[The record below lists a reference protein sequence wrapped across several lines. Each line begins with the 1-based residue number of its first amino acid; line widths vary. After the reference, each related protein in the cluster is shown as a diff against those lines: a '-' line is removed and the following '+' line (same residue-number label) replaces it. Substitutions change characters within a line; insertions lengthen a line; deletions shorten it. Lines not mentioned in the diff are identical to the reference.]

1 MRGKGSNMKE
11 HYRIGIDGPS
21 GAGKSTVAKAV
32 AARLG
37 VRYLDTGAMY
47 RALALY
53 AERNGVSCRD
63 EAGVAAILPEADV
76 TVRYTDEGQRTL
88 LCGED
93 VTEHLR
99 TPALSMGASDI
110 SAHPCVRD
118 HMTLLQRRVADTYA
132 IVMDGRD
139 ITTNVLKDT
148 PYKIYLTATA
158 EERAGRRYRELR
170 ARGDESVTPQEVLSD
185 IRLRDHND
193 STRAYMP
200 LYQAPD
206 AALIDTTHMS
216 IEEAVEAVLACI
228 EERRK
233 A

>member
-1 MRGKGSNMKE
+1 MKE

-37 VRYLDTGAMY
+37 IRYLDTGAMY

-53 AERNGVSCRD
+53 AARRGVSCQD

-76 TVRYTDEGQRTL
+76 AVRYTDEGQRTL
-88 LCGED
+88 LNGED
-93 VTEHLR
+93 VTEGLR

-118 HMTLLQRRVADTYA
+118 HMTLLQRRVADIYA

-139 ITTNVLKDT
+139 ITTNVLRDT
-148 PYKIYLTATA
+148 PYKIYLTATP
-158 EERAGRRYRELR
+158 EERAARRFEELR
-170 ARGDESVTPQEVLSD
+170 AKGDESVTLDEVLQD
-185 IRLRDHND
+185 IRTRDHND

-200 LYQAPD
+200 LQLAPD

-216 IEEAVEAVLACI
+216 IEEATEAVLACI
-228 EERRK
+228 EERGR

>member
-1 MRGKGSNMKE
+1 MKE

-37 VRYLDTGAMY
+37 IRYLDTGAMY
-47 RALALY
+47 RALALH
-53 AERNGVSCRD
+53 AARQGVSCRD
-63 EAGVAAILPEADV
+63 EAGVNAILPGADV
-76 TVRYTDEGQRTL
+76 AVRYTEEGQRTL
-88 LCGED
+88 LNGED
-93 VTEHLR
+93 VTEGLR

-118 HMTLLQRRVADTYA
+118 HMTLLQRRVADTYP

-139 ITTNVLKDT
+139 ITTNVLRDT
-148 PYKIYLTATA
+148 PHKIYLTATA
-158 EERAGRRYRELR
+158 EERAARRFKELE
-170 ARGDESVTPQEVLSD
+170 ARGDQSVTLEEVLAD

-200 LYQAPD
+200 LHLAPD
-206 AALIDTTHMS
+206 ATMIDTTHMS
-216 IEEAVEAVLACI
+216 VEEAAQAVLSCI
-228 EERRK
+228 AERGRT
-233 A
+233 

>member
-1 MRGKGSNMKE
+1 ME

-37 VRYLDTGAMY
+37 IRYLDTGAMY

-53 AERNGVSCRD
+53 AARGGVSCRD
-63 EAGVAAILPEADV
+63 EAGVAAILPHADV
-76 TVRYTDEGQRTL
+76 AVRYTDEGQRTL
-88 LCGED
+88 LNGED
-93 VTEHLR
+93 VTEDLR

-118 HMTLLQRRVADTYA
+118 HMTLLQRRVADMYP

-139 ITTNVLKDT
+139 ITTNVLRDT
-148 PYKIYLTATA
+148 PYKIYLTAAA
-158 EERAGRRYRELR
+158 ERRAERRFAELK
-170 ARGDESVTPQEVLSD
+170 AKGDQKVTLDEVLAD

-200 LYQAPD
+200 LHLAPD
-206 AALIDTTHMS
+206 AALIDTTDMS
-216 IEEAVEAVLACI
+216 IEEAVEAVLARI
-228 EERRK
+228 AERGRV
-233 A
+233 